1 MASSKGQFRLNF
13 TSTRNI
19 GSTVEF
25 SISKTQDN
33 ISLENSPTFKAL
45 EKDPSRVLSMVKDQT
60 LISASRF
67 VIKESPT
74 KFMLERGLFDLSYQT
89 ETESRIK
96 RISAAVIA
104 DSSIIESFHQTSIK
118 TVQFSVNLD

>member
-1 MASSKGQFRLNF
+1 MASSKGQFKLNF

-25 SISKTQDN
+25 SISKTQDS
-33 ISLENSPTFKAL
+33 ISIENSPTFKAL
-45 EKDPSRVLSMVKDQT
+45 EKDPSRVLGMVKDQG
-60 LISASRF
+60 LISNSRF
-67 VIKESPT
+67 VIKEAPS
-74 KFMLERGLFDLSYQT
+74 KFMLERGLFDLSYRT
-89 ETESRIK
+89 ESESRIK

-104 DSSIIESFHQTSIK
+104 DSSIMEKFHQTAVK